1 MVLKPYLG
9 FSISLPTIKELLK
22 ELGKT
27 RVHTTEFDDM
37 ICFSD
42 QDLYLRFKQAIKQ
55 LKKDNKKLK
64 PYLGFSISLPTETMH
79 K

>member
-1 MVLKPYLG
+1 MNKHEQYYKDY
-9 FSISLPTIKELLK
+9 FNENTMQKEPTIKELLK

-42 QDLYLRFKQAIKQ
+42 QDLYLRFKQAIFRFF
-55 LKKDNKKLK
+55 NKST
-64 PYLGFSISLPTETMH
+64 YGNNA
-79 K
+79 